1 MTVSPETLERTTVP
15 LPKTSGAGPSASRAV
30 RAAAGR
36 WGLRG
41 VALLYLGL
49 MIGLPIVAVIQR
61 GFSSGFGY
69 LRDAF
74 QQPGARNALI
84 LTFVLAAIT
93 AVVNA
98 VLGTTVA
105 YVLVRYRFPGR
116 SVLSTLVDIPFAIP
130 TLVTGVMLV
139 ALYGPNSPVGGYLVG
154 HGVHVIYARAGILL
168 ALLFITLPLVVRTVQ
183 PVLLELDLAE
193 EEAARVLGASRWTTF
208 RRVVLPAILP
218 GITGGGLLTFARAL
232 GEFGSVVVVS
242 GNLLNKTLTA
252 PVFISQLIG
261 GFKTNDAAAIATLLF
276 AVSFAVVLITE
287 RLTHRAV
294 SR

>member
-1 MTVSPETLERTTVP
+1 MGTETLER
-15 LPKTSGAGPSASRAV
+15 KTDPRPEGSGAGPSTSRAIK
-30 RAAAGR
+30 AASGR

-41 VALLYLGL
+41 IALLYLGL
-49 MIGLPIVAVIQR
+49 IIGLPTIAVVQR
-61 GFSSGFGY
+61 GFAGGLGS

-74 QQPGARNALI
+74 AQPGARNAMI
-84 LTFVLAAIT
+84 LTFTLAAIT

-139 ALYGPNSPVGGYLVG
+139 ALYGPNSPIGGFLAD
-154 HGVHVIYARAGILL
+154 HGINVIYERAGILL

-183 PVLLELDLAE
+183 PILLELDLAE

-208 RRVVLPAILP
+208 RKVVLPAILP
-218 GITGGGLLTFARAL
+218 GITGGGLLVFARAL

-242 GNLLNKTLTA
+242 GNILNKTLTA

-276 AVSFAVVLITE
+276 TVSFAVVLITE

-294 SR
+294 GRR

>member
-1 MTVSPETLERTTVP
+1 MPR
-15 LPKTSGAGPSASRAV
+15 AS

-41 VALLYLGL
+41 IAFLYLGL
-49 MIGLPIVAVIQR
+49 MIGLPTVAVVQR
-61 GFSSGFGY
+61 GFSGGLGS

-74 QQPGARNALI
+74 QQPGARNAMI
-84 LTFVLAAIT
+84 LTFVLAVIT

-116 SVLSTLVDIPFAIP
+116 SVLSTLVDLPFAIP

-139 ALYGPNSPVGGYLVG
+139 ALYGPNAPVGAFFVS
-154 HGVHVIYARAGILL
+154 HGISIIYARAGILL

-183 PVLLELDLAE
+183 PILLELDLAE

-208 RRVVLPAILP
+208 RKVVLPAILP

-242 GNLLNKTLTA
+242 GNILNKTLTA
-252 PVFISQLIG
+252 PVFINQLIG
-261 GFKTNDAAAIATLLF
+261 GSKTEDAAAIATILF
-276 AVSFAVVLITE
+276 TVSFAVVLITE
-287 RLTHRAV
+287 RLTHGAMGHER
-294 SR
+294 

>member
-1 MTVSPETLERTTVP
+1 MSGETLERDAVP
-15 LPKTSGAGPSASRAV
+15 PPKTSGAGPPSPRTIRSAL
-30 RAAAGR
+30 GR
-36 WGLRG
+36 RGLRG
-41 VALLYLGL
+41 IALLYLGL
-49 MIGLPIVAVIQR
+49 MIGLPAVAVIQR
-61 GFSSGFGY
+61 GFADGFVS

-98 VLGTTVA
+98 TLGTTVA

-116 SVLSTLVDIPFAIP
+116 TALSTLVDIPFAIP

-139 ALYGPNSPVGGYLVG
+139 ALYGPNSPVGGFFAA
-154 HGVHVIYARAGILL
+154 HGINIIYARAGILL

-208 RRVVLPAILP
+208 RRIVLPALAP

-252 PVFISQLIG
+252 PVFINQLIG
-261 GFKTNDAAAIATLLF
+261 QFKPTDAAAIATILF
-276 AVSFAVVLITE
+276 TISFAVVLITE
-287 RLTHRAV
+287 RLTHRGV
-294 SR
+294 RR

>member
-1 MTVSPETLERTTVP
+1 VSPDTLERTTVP
-15 LPKTSGAGPSASRAV
+15 RPETSGAGPSASRAV

-41 VALLYLGL
+41 IALLYLGL
-49 MIGLPIVAVIQR
+49 MIGLPTVAVVQR
-61 GFSSGFGY
+61 GFSGGLGA

-74 QQPGARNALI
+74 QQPGARNAMI
-84 LTFVLAAIT
+84 LTFGLAVIT

-116 SVLSTLVDIPFAIP
+116 GVLSTLVDLPFAIP

-139 ALYGPNSPVGGYLVG
+139 ALYGPNSPVGAFFVA
-154 HGVHVIYARAGILL
+154 HGISIIYARAGILL

-183 PVLLELDLAE
+183 PILLELDLAE
-193 EEAARVLGASRWTTF
+193 EEAARVLGATRWTTF

-242 GNLLNKTLTA
+242 GNILNKTLTA
-252 PVFISQLIG
+252 PVFINQLIG
-261 GFKTNDAAAIATLLF
+261 GSKTDDAAAVATLLF
-276 AVSFAVVLITE
+276 TVSFAVVLITE
-287 RLTHRAV
+287 RLTHGAMGHER
-294 SR
+294 

>member
-1 MTVSPETLERTTVP
+1 MSPDTLERKAVP
-15 LPKTSGAGPSASRAV
+15 LPKTSGAEPSASRAV

-49 MIGLPIVAVIQR
+49 LIGLPIVAVIQR
-61 GFSSGFGY
+61 GFSGGFGY

-139 ALYGPNSPVGGYLVG
+139 ALYGPNSPVGGYLVARG
-154 HGVHVIYARAGILL
+154 IHVIYARAGILL

-183 PVLLELDLAE
+183 PILLELDLAE

-276 AVSFAVVLITE
+276 AVSFAMVLITE
-287 RLTHRAV
+287 RLMHGAMGHER
-294 SR
+294 

>member
-1 MTVSPETLERTTVP
+1 MP
-15 LPKTSGAGPSASRAV
+15 RAV

-36 WGLRG
+36 WRLRG
-41 VALLYLGL
+41 IALLYLGL
-49 MIGLPIVAVIQR
+49 MIGLPTVAVIQR
-61 GFSSGFGY
+61 GFSGGLGS

-74 QQPGARNALI
+74 QQPGARNAMI
-84 LTFVLAAIT
+84 LTFALAVIT

-116 SVLSTLVDIPFAIP
+116 TVLSTLVDLPFAIP

-139 ALYGPNSPVGGYLVG
+139 ALYGPNAPVGAFFVA
-154 HGVHVIYARAGILL
+154 HGISIIYARAGILL

-183 PVLLELDLAE
+183 PILLELDLAE

-208 RRVVLPAILP
+208 RKVVLPAILP

-242 GNLLNKTLTA
+242 GNILNKTLTA
-252 PVFISQLIG
+252 PVFINQLIG
-261 GFKTNDAAAIATLLF
+261 GSKTDDAAAIATLLF
-276 AVSFAVVLITE
+276 TVSFAVVLITE
-287 RLTHRAV
+287 RLTRGAMGHER
-294 SR
+294 

>member
-1 MTVSPETLERTTVP
+1 MSPETLERPTVP
-15 LPKTSGAGPSASRAV
+15 LPKTTGAGPSASRAV
-30 RAAAGR
+30 RAATGR

-41 VALLYLGL
+41 IALLYLGL

-61 GFSSGFGY
+61 GFSGGFGY

-116 SVLSTLVDIPFAIP
+116 GVLSTLVDIPFAIP

-139 ALYGPNSPVGGYLVG
+139 ALYGPNSPVGGYLVA

-276 AVSFAVVLITE
+276 AISFTVVLITE